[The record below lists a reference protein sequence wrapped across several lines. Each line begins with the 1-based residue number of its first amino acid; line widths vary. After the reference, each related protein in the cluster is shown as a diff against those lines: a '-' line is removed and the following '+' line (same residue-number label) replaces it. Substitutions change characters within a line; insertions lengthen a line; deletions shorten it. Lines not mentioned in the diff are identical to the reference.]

1 MKFIKFLLIIFI
13 SINSPVKADSNHNLI
28 NELKQGGN

>member
-13 SINSPVKADSNHNLI
+13 SINSPVKADSNQNLI